1 MKCRQRDAVYL
12 NYIFIS
18 KKKPPGSVGKMKLEH
33 VHACRWDDEDICCD
47 LLKTISTLFK
57 QCTRDKP
64 ICSIVRSVS
73 SHNHVEVS
81 FVLIC
86 GRRMR

>member
-47 LLKTISTLFK
+47 LLKTIST
-57 QCTRDKP
+57 
-64 ICSIVRSVS
+64 
-73 SHNHVEVS
+73 
-81 FVLIC
+81 
-86 GRRMR
+86 